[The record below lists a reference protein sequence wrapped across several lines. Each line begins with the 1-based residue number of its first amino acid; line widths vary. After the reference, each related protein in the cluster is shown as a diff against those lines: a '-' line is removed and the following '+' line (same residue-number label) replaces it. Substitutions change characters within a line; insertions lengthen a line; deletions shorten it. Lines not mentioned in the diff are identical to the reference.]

1 MSTLIANNNYQG
13 NVLRT
18 RPDGSTDQSRTVSLE
33 NQELDYQNHC
43 EPEEPDPVLENWT
56 VLFFIRKVFTC
67 LSPSTYI
74 QDKLA

>member
-18 RPDGSTDQSRTVSLE
+18 RPDSSTDQSRTVSLE

-43 EPEEPDPVLENWT
+43 EPEEPDPVLEN
-56 VLFFIRKVFTC
+56 
-67 LSPSTYI
+67 
-74 QDKLA
+74 